1 MKHLLIVLS
10 LVAFS
15 SQAADAPKKPVK
27 QQTVTAKTV
36 EVKAKKPTKKVEKK
50 VEPKKV
56 EPKKEFDPNRKVP
69 TLKKKYRKE
78 EAK

>member
-1 MKHLLIVLS
+1 MKHLLIALA
-10 LVAFS
+10 LVSFKD
-15 SQAADAPKKPVK
+15 QAADAPKKPVQ

-36 EVKAKKPTKKVEKK
+36 EVKAKKPVKKAEKK
-50 VEPKKV
+50 VEPKV

>member
-27 QQTVTAKTV
+27 KEAITTKTI
-36 EVKAKKPTKKVEKK
+36 EVKAKKPVKKAEKK
-50 VEPKKV
+50 AEPKKV
-56 EPKKEFDPNRKVP
+56 EPKKEFDPNRKIP

-78 EAK
+78 ENK

>member
-1 MKHLLIVLS
+1 MKHLLIALS

-15 SQAADAPKKPVK
+15 VQASDAPKKQVK

-36 EVKAKKPTKKVEKK
+36 EVKAKKSTKKAE
-50 VEPKKV
+50 KKV

-69 TLKKKYRKE
+69 TLKKKYKKE
-78 EAK
+78 ETK

>member
-27 QQTVTAKTV
+27 QQTVTTKTV
-36 EVKAKKPTKKVEKK
+36 EVKAKKPAKKA
-50 VEPKKV
+50 EPKKV

-78 EAK
+78 ETK